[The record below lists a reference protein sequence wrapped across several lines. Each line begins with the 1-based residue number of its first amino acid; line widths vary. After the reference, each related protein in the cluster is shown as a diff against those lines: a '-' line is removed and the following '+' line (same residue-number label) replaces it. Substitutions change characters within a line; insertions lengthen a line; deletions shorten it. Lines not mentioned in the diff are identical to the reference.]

1 PGDAG
6 GRDATRPGHAS
17 GQRRLHVELSGR
29 PDFMPVSLLTL
40 APLLPALPAV
50 ALVVEAFRAR
60 TARGARAIIVLGALT
75 IVTGAAIFA
84 GCVVR
89 TFSAV
94 ADARAEDKAALMA
107 RGFAR
112 GESAVALAMVTG
124 AG

>member
-1 PGDAG
+1 
-6 GRDATRPGHAS
+6 
-17 GQRRLHVELSGR
+17 
-29 PDFMPVSLLTL
+29 MPVSLLTL

-94 ADARAEDKAALMA
+94 ADARPEDKAALMA
-107 RGFAR
+107 HGFAR
-112 GESAVALAMVTG
+112 GQSAVSLAIVTG
-124 AG
+124 AGLCVLGGIARALYRPQPAAPRTNR